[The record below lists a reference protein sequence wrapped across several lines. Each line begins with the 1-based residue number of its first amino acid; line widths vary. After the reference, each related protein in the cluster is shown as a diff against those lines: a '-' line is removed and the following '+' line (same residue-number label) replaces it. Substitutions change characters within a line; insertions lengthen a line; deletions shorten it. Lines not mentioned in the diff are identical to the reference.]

1 MTTLDKIKAVINR
14 DTKQHWL
21 DLGDKEEDINKLTV
35 KQFEELER
43 NQKLNDIKLILRHAE
58 MENNTDNTVYK
69 IIHDLHMRVR
79 EIEGYLDV
87 VLKAEG
93 FSKEQTSINEYA
105 EMENNNA

>member
-1 MTTLDKIKAVINR
+1 MNLFESTLNLIELVNDSEVLDKIKAVINR

-58 MENNTDNTVYK
+58 MENK
-69 IIHDLHMRVR
+69 
-79 EIEGYLDV
+79 
-87 VLKAEG
+87 
-93 FSKEQTSINEYA
+93 
-105 EMENNNA
+105 NA

>member
-1 MTTLDKIKAVINR
+1 MSVMQRGIGMTTLNLIELVNDSEVLDKIKAVINR

-58 MENNTDNTVYK
+58 MENK
-69 IIHDLHMRVR
+69 
-79 EIEGYLDV
+79 
-87 VLKAEG
+87 
-93 FSKEQTSINEYA
+93 
-105 EMENNNA
+105 

>member
-1 MTTLDKIKAVINR
+1 MNLFESTLNLIELVNDSEVLDKIKAVINR

-58 MENNTDNTVYK
+58 MENK
-69 IIHDLHMRVR
+69 
-79 EIEGYLDV
+79 
-87 VLKAEG
+87 
-93 FSKEQTSINEYA
+93 NE
-105 EMENNNA
+105 